1 MTNFGS
7 APLYSRLCYLC
18 DIEHQRVSMNSSTMN
33 EIHIQEESRDDQR
46 QPDMLSF
53 LTELHFEFRLVKPS
67 ILKKFLRTDSY

>member
-1 MTNFGS
+1 
-7 APLYSRLCYLC
+7 
-18 DIEHQRVSMNSSTMN
+18 MNSSTMN